1 MEIIKIV
8 SLFIKIYIIYVEFY
22 IDSMYTLNEI
32 VYIYIIIQTSVL
44 HYDLDHII
52 IKIIW
57 IYSEKLN
64 IIYKIISSFAVIAQ
78 NQKATDLTLNTNII
92 RIEILF

>member
-64 IIYKIISSFAVIAQ
+64 IIYKIISSFSVIAQ

>member
-52 IKIIW
+52 IKII
-57 IYSEKLN
+57 
-64 IIYKIISSFAVIAQ
+64 
-78 NQKATDLTLNTNII
+78 
-92 RIEILF
+92 